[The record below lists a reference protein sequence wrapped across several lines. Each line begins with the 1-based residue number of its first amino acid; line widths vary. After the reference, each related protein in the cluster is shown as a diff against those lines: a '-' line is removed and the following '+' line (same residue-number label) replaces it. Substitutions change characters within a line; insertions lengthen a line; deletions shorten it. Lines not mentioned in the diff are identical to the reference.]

1 MLGEQSSQDS
11 TSKSFEYHA
20 EAEASGSASWGWG
33 SANVSASG
41 GVAGASKAA
50 REEFSKNVSNAVTN
64 NASRAS
70 SKRDV
75 QVDTSLDVKLETTEE
90 QAVERELENINVSR
104 TLNFVFR
111 QMNQEFL
118 SLLHLV
124 DLRVAYFN
132 GYGESRV
139 EVPLA
144 ELDDLLNTYIVD
156 VNRAAVRAAVLGE
169 LAQIFDYTGQV
180 NAAFVQTE
188 TLGSGASAVSYQ
200 RVDPTVTST
209 YSVAPGQPPVTVPG
223 VIIAADSHVMRTDGV
238 VVDSFLGLGL
248 ALDDYSIGLQT
259 QAVRATQ
266 LENDRTQAEIDR
278 VQLGISIIQ
287 SGDTAKAQLYQEIF
301 PTQPIVNQI
310 EQAVIGTSPGASNQP
325 GPGPA

>member
-1 MLGEQSSQDS
+1 M
-11 TSKSFEYHA
+11 
-20 EAEASGSASWGWG
+20 
-33 SANVSASG
+33 
-41 GVAGASKAA
+41 
-50 REEFSKNVSNAVTN
+50 
-64 NASRAS
+64 
-70 SKRDV
+70 
-75 QVDTSLDVKLETTEE
+75 
-90 QAVERELENINVSR
+90 
-104 TLNFVFR
+104 
-111 QMNQEFL
+111 
-118 SLLHLV
+118 
-124 DLRVAYFN
+124 
-132 GYGESRV
+132 
-139 EVPLA
+139 
-144 ELDDLLNTYIVD
+144 
-156 VNRAAVRAAVLGE
+156 
-169 LAQIFDYTGQV
+169 
-180 NAAFVQTE
+180 
-188 TLGSGASAVSYQ
+188 
-200 RVDPTVTST
+200 
-209 YSVAPGQPPVTVPG
+209 TVPG